1 MFIALREIRESRGRF
16 ALLTGAVALL
26 VLLLLFFQAVAGS
39 LTLGL
44 TGGVEESSSDVWVY
58 DDRARNNPALSVLGV
73 GVADAIAIV
82 DGVAEAGPIGQSVFV
97 ANSEGTEVEVV
108 LLGGDTSGPAGPKEL
123 SDGNR
128 PAVAGEA
135 IYSGAAL
142 SSDGFNL
149 GDEIEVGGQTI
160 TVVGLADD
168 AAFNVLPTFYV
179 PFDSYAT
186 AVTDR
191 AGLKF
196 DVPASMIGVQV
207 EDGADADQVTSRIES
222 EVDGVRALT
231 TSDAVDALPGVGTIT
246 RSFDILYLLLYIV
259 VTMVTGVFFLILTV
273 QKAQSLVLLRAIGA
287 SKLDVVK
294 PVLIEVVFV
303 TGVGSLVGAGVAW
316 GLLWLLRDVFGAQLG
331 ATTILISVGAVVLLG
346 FVAAI
351 GALRRVL
358 AIDPMGATRT
368 GGVHV

>member
-44 TGGVEESSSDVWVY
+44 TGGVEQSGSDIWVY
-58 DDRARNNPALSVLGV
+58 DDRARNNPALSVVGA
-73 GVADAIAIV
+73 GVADTVAGV
-82 DGVAEAGPIGQSVFV
+82 DGVAQAGPIGLSVFV
-97 ANSEGTEVEVV
+97 ADSKGSEVEVV
-108 LLGGDTSGPAGPKEL
+108 LLGGDTTGPAGPREL
-123 SDGNR
+123 SDGDR
-128 PAVAGEA
+128 PSAAGEA
-135 IYSGAAL
+135 IYSGASL
-142 SSDGFNL
+142 SGDGFDL
-149 GDEIEVGGQTI
+149 GDELEVAGQAI
-160 TVVGLADD
+160 TVVGIA
-168 AAFNVLPTFYV
+168 
-179 PFDSYAT
+179 
-186 AVTDR
+186 
-191 AGLKF
+191 
-196 DVPASMIGVQV
+196 DVPASIIGVQV
-207 EDGADADQVTSRIES
+207 EEGADADEVTSRIER
-222 EVDGVRALT
+222 EVEGVTALT

-246 RSFDILYLLLYIV
+246 QSFDILYLLLYIV

-303 TGVGSLVGAGVAW
+303 TGVGSVVGSAVAW

-331 ATTILISVGAVVLLG
+331 MTTVLISIGAVVLLG
-346 FVAAI
+346 FVASI
-351 GALRRVL
+351 GALRRVF

-368 GGVHV
+368 GGVQV